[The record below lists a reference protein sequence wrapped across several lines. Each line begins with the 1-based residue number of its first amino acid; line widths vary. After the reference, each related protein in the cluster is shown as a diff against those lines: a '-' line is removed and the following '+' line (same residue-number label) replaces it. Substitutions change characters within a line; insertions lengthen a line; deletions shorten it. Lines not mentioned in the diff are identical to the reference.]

1 MKTSMIRLAA
11 GAIVSIAA
19 FSAHADTVT
28 LATTGTVATGIDELG
43 LFGSSGALLDGQV
56 FSLSISVD
64 IDGLI
69 QRPSTWGSGSSG
81 TINEAI
87 QDPSRPTRVTGQ
99 VSVGGHSYS
108 WAIADAQLAHITL
121 AAAGPGNQD
130 RPDMASV
137 SGYGTGT
144 DGASVSATSELHTSS
159 KGNQTFVGATNFDQQ
174 RTFDTNQNLLLS
186 SSLFH
191 ASLRAGEGNNAGTT
205 TLLTSFMSAGSL
217 GSASWSYI
225 SPVPEPGHAWMLLAG
240 AGVIGW
246 CTRRRTALPRRKGSE
261 SLVFSSR

>member
-1 MKTSMIRLAA
+1 MKTNMIRLAA

-19 FSAHADTVT
+19 LSAQADTVT

-69 QRPSTWGSGSSG
+69 QRPSTWTSG

-87 QDPSRPTRVTGQ
+87 QDPSRPTRATGQ

-108 WAIADAQLAHITL
+108 WSVADAQLAHITL
-121 AAAGPGNQD
+121 AAAGAGSQE
-130 RPDMASV
+130 RPDMMSV
-137 SGYGTGT
+137 GGYGTGN
-144 DGASVSATSELHTSS
+144 DGVGVSATSELHTSS
-159 KGNQTFVGATNFDQQ
+159 KGNEPFVGVTNFDQQ
-174 RTFDTNQNLLLS
+174 RTFNTYQSLLLS

-205 TLLTSFMSAGSL
+205 TLLTAFTSAGRLS
-217 GSASWSYI
+217 SANWSYV
-225 SPVPEPGHAWMLLAG
+225 SPVPEPGHVWMLLAG
-240 AGVIGW
+240 AGGIGW
-246 CTRRRTALPRRKGSE
+246 RTRRRNAL
-261 SLVFSSR
+261 SRAA